1 MLLVS
6 CRLRLEKHTP
16 KLNTVPVGVASAFRP
31 STWEV
36 EAEAGRALCSAL
48 SSLYNKFQVSHSC
61 KGDPVQSK
69 QTPKKE
75 KLNCGYLCNWREI
88 CLCLLTFNYLFFQTA
103 LQ

>member
-36 EAEAGRALCSAL
+36 EAEAGRALCVQPYLVYITSSRSAIAVKETL
-48 SSLYNKFQVSHSC
+48 FKANK
-61 KGDPVQSK
+61 P
-69 QTPKKE
+69 PKKKNLIVVTCVIGE
-75 KLNCGYLCNWREI
+75 KFACVY
-88 CLCLLTFNYLFFQTA
+88 
-103 LQ
+103 